1 MSAIAASPRRE
12 SGSVIVTIIE
22 RTLLLCAIAPYALVA
37 LVLRLALARAFF
49 LAGQDMIDG
58 PVVPLALKHADLSFM
73 LPVQLKDATVQTFAT
88 HFAGATVPPNVT
100 AGLFACAEF
109 VLPIFLV
116 LGFATRYAAA
126 ALFVIT
132 VLTQIYIAP
141 AAFFTLHI
149 YLLSLLLVLMT
160 CGPGDVSVDR
170 LIRHV
175 HGDYVP
181 EK

>member
-1 MSAIAASPRRE
+1 MSAIVATPKRE
-12 SGSVIVTIIE
+12 SGSLIVTIIE
-22 RTLLLCAIAPYALVA
+22 RTLLLCAIVPYALVA
-37 LVLRLALARAFF
+37 LALRLVLARAFF
-49 LAGQDMIDG
+49 LAGQDKIDG
-58 PVVPLALKHADLSFM
+58 PVVPLVLRHADLSFM
-73 LPVQLKDATVQTFAT
+73 LPAQIKDQVVQAFAT
-88 HFAGATVPPNVT
+88 HFTGATVPPAVT
-100 AGLFACAEF
+100 AGVFACAEL

-126 ALFVIT
+126 ALLALT

-160 CGPGDVSVDR
+160 CGPGEVSVDR
-170 LIRHV
+170 LIRFIH
-175 HGDYVP
+175 